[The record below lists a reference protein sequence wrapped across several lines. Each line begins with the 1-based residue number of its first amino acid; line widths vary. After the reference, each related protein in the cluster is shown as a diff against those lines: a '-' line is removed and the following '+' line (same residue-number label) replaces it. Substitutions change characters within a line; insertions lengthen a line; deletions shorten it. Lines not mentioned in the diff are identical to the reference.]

1 MFKKNFNLMRFYSF
15 MKVKPKT
22 TSIALTPEPAILN
35 GPVIVTCKSHGLPEP
50 SYVIF
55 HNDSKVISN
64 EKTYVISKVNWND
77 SGSYRC
83 IPKNKLGNES
93 QTYIL
98 TVAGEILINR

>member
-1 MFKKNFNLMRFYSF
+1 

-50 SYVIF
+50 SYIIL

-83 IPKNKLGNES
+83 IAKNKLGNES
-93 QTYIL
+93 QTYFL
-98 TVAGEILINR
+98 TVEGEIFNGNVLINE

>member
-1 MFKKNFNLMRFYSF
+1 

-22 TSIALTPEPAILN
+22 TSIALTPKPAILN

-50 SYVIF
+50 SYIIL
-55 HNDSKVISN
+55 HSDSKVISN

-83 IPKNKLGNES
+83 IAKNKLGNES
-93 QTYIL
+93 QTYFL
-98 TVAGEILINR
+98 TVQGEIFNCNVLINE

>member
-1 MFKKNFNLMRFYSF
+1 
-15 MKVKPKT
+15 MKVKPKR
-22 TSIALTPEPAILN
+22 TSIALTPEPAILK
-35 GPVIVTCKSHGLPEP
+35 GAVIVTCKSHGLPEP
-50 SYVIF
+50 SYIIL

-83 IPKNKLGNES
+83 IAKNKLGNNS

-98 TVAGEILINR
+98 TIAGEILING

>member
-1 MFKKNFNLMRFYSF
+1 MRFYSF
-15 MKVKPKT
+15 IKVKPKT

-50 SYVIF
+50 SYIIL

-64 EKTYVISKVNWND
+64 EKTYVISKVNWSD

-83 IPKNKLGNES
+83 IAKNKLGNES
-93 QTYIL
+93 QTYFL
-98 TVAGEILINR
+98 TVKGEIFNCNVLINE

>member
-1 MFKKNFNLMRFYSF
+1 MRFYSVF
-15 MKVKPKT
+15 KVKPKA

-50 SYVIF
+50 SYIIL
-55 HNDSKVISN
+55 HNDSKVICN

-83 IPKNKLGNES
+83 IAKNKLGNES
-93 QTYIL
+93 QTYFL
-98 TVAGEILINR
+98 TVEGEIFNCNVLINES

>member
-1 MFKKNFNLMRFYSF
+1 MRFYSF
-15 MKVKPKT
+15 IKVKPKT
-22 TSIALTPEPAILN
+22 TSIALTPEPAMLN

-50 SYVIF
+50 SYIIL

-83 IPKNKLGNES
+83 IAKNKLGNES
-93 QTYIL
+93 QTYFL
-98 TVAGEILINR
+98 TVEGEIFNCNVLINES